1 MLHVTKGIKYKKPPN
16 NPESLHKAKLEL
28 GALLKVHLH
37 KMCQPDKQQLS
48 KICQVSP
55 INSQLITSPSFNC
68 QCLIPKLETFK
79 ERWGWRDSRR
89 HRKRA
94 AIFMFSHT
102 YIYMLLL
109 CLASTSKM
117 AHKKRCLFICPE
129 FLSVRYPAE
138 NRRTSANEEA
148 TFPNGQVDVAT
159 RINTVLCWVFTQ
171 HIEETATFPHFPD
184 LKKWFELRSSYQN
197 VLLVLTK

>member
-1 MLHVTKGIKYKKPPN
+1 MLHVTKGIKYKKPSN

-102 YIYMLLL
+102 YIYI
-109 CLASTSKM
+109 CYFCVWQ
-117 AHKKRCLFICPE
+117 AHQKWHIKRDICS
-129 FLSVRYPAE
+129 FVQS
-138 NRRTSANEEA
+138 
-148 TFPNGQVDVAT
+148 F
-159 RINTVLCWVFTQ
+159 WVFDTLLRT
-171 HIEETATFPHFPD
+171 EE
-184 LKKWFELRSSYQN
+184 
-197 VLLVLTK
+197 LVPMRKLHSQMAKLMLTHA